1 MNDIEWPDEE
11 DWPVQQEAKDIITT
25 LLQQNPRERLGT
37 SGPQEVKEH
46 PYFDGVDWN
55 SLLRQKAEFV
65 PQIDHEE
72 DTNWMEVSGPQGER
86 KLGYFRTQQVVSLA
100 GHFARMDRYN
110 HDIGEDTDDTD
121 ESPLFGSFS
130 SCSPQYRK
138 VQTRLGPF
146 DELEDGILRKSF
158 SRGDSGQS
166 DHSESSPS
174 NFEGN
179 PDTPEIEG
187 IHDLSERKV
196 ANLSTPESSQTES
209 DDVSPQIQRKR
220 RLHSKEALPRFS
232 ISVEDNQISMDLY
245 SLKDGPIEEKSS
257 RCAEPPTALRIAF
270 STKHRSR
277 TVIKSASASGLSLMI
292 PSEFFKC
299 PGGYSKLPASNRL
312 AMPVLDE
319 SPPQS
324 VQSPG
329 GSSTASSRDTSPC
342 RELSPLVTSLNP
354 PIIIRRGPRGF
365 GFTVHTIR
373 VYYGDTDFYT
383 MHHLVMVVDNGSPA
397 FESGVQPGDLITHI
411 NGEAVQGLYHTQV
424 LQLLLSGGD
433 HVTIRSTPLENTSIR
448 SGGRKR
454 EPWQSKLARRS
465 MHRQRRQKRDHT
477 DKRRKSS
484 LFRRISS
491 KRASVEMQ
499 QPIKVPG
506 PLSAPILPVV
516 CVPQFMRSHTE
527 SLRNHCAAVHTDTA
541 TYLKLT
547 DSYQTKP
554 FVGLSLTTHHTL
566 LLATALV
573 HVTTPSGNT
582 QIVRAILDSTSQSTL
597 IIEHCAQMLG
607 VKRNYLKPNNVLIV
621 EYGLLKSLSPHSST
635 LAVLTWQRRSE
646 ASLKIG
652 SILGLKWK
660 HDSDA
665 FLYKIDIVQQ
675 VPTKRS
681 VLFAVA
687 QIYDPCGLLT
697 PVVFWAKSLMQLLR
711 TLGLSWD
718 EPLPADISERW
729 TAANSTL
736 PSMATPSRSFQ
747 SIPRALVSQ
756 DVVSGPPPHAKV
768 LNSPPTNRITF
779 SSPEPCLSPANSS
792 HSSSPSSSTPNSPAG
807 VPSNSTVH
815 YQRPSTLH
823 GLKHKLH
830 SAAKSIHSP
839 NRRKSV
845 GHIPLSPLARTPSPS
860 PLPSSPT
867 RSPSPLA
874 FPVGHH
880 PGSSNTTQSYSPGTS
895 FSYTSKKSYGR
906 PKSAE
911 PGSPLLRRALSPD
924 RLHPRS
930 AESKVK
936 SSSSSISPL
945 CNPDLKVTVS
955 AAPRVTITSQS
966 PPIPSRSN
974 YTNLTDKP
982 ITSKPPEHPS
992 AIRPEKEGTLDKLSR
1007 FIEPYQRPEIRDKRV
1022 TVDILPSTSA
1032 KKISVDESPHP
1043 KSGSIVPTCDRNSQ
1057 HLPRI
1062 AEEKDSPTGSKD
1074 DTTSKDLLKEVQN
1087 STLDCILLG
1096 SRSNEVNTK
1105 FERDFIKLITS
1116 VITISSDHY
1125 ARIFSW
1131 CSHGSNTAF
1140 CKGQKQYPIGRKLG
1154 AVSETKEEDTRAV
1167 ISKCLDTFKMLSEE
1181 DVLLAASAN
1190 VIFSVRP
1197 ARLDTDFGLVLL
1209 SRVVLSHAGTYLLR
1223 DLKCDDYGLSREL
1236 SIGSQ
1241 QMLIHRINTIYITL
1255 TWGWLTTL
1263 AASGGIAGD
1272 LAIFNSHHRKSNT
1285 TKSSHVTSRYPGVTV
1300 AEIPDAGRN
1309 KEE

>member
-1 MNDIEWPDEE
+1 
-11 DWPVQQEAKDIITT
+11 
-25 LLQQNPRERLGT
+25 
-37 SGPQEVKEH
+37 
-46 PYFDGVDWN
+46 
-55 SLLRQKAEFV
+55 
-65 PQIDHEE
+65 
-72 DTNWMEVSGPQGER
+72 
-86 KLGYFRTQQVVSLA
+86 
-100 GHFARMDRYN
+100 
-110 HDIGEDTDDTD
+110 
-121 ESPLFGSFS
+121 
-130 SCSPQYRK
+130 
-138 VQTRLGPF
+138 
-146 DELEDGILRKSF
+146 
-158 SRGDSGQS
+158 
-166 DHSESSPS
+166 
-174 NFEGN
+174 
-179 PDTPEIEG
+179 
-187 IHDLSERKV
+187 
-196 ANLSTPESSQTES
+196 
-209 DDVSPQIQRKR
+209 
-220 RLHSKEALPRFS
+220 
-232 ISVEDNQISMDLY
+232 
-245 SLKDGPIEEKSS
+245 
-257 RCAEPPTALRIAF
+257 
-270 STKHRSR
+270 
-277 TVIKSASASGLSLMI
+277 
-292 PSEFFKC
+292 
-299 PGGYSKLPASNRL
+299 
-312 AMPVLDE
+312 
-319 SPPQS
+319 
-324 VQSPG
+324 
-329 GSSTASSRDTSPC
+329 
-342 RELSPLVTSLNP
+342 
-354 PIIIRRGPRGF
+354 
-365 GFTVHTIR
+365 
-373 VYYGDTDFYT
+373 
-383 MHHLVMVVDNGSPA
+383 VVDNGSPA

-477 DKRRKSS
+477 EKRRKSS

-506 PLSAPILPVV
+506 PLSAPILPVA
-516 CVPQFMRSHTE
+516 CVPQFMNQKSTRFGGWTI
-527 SLRNHCAAVHTDTA
+527 LPNLVTI
-541 TYLKLT
+541 L
-547 DSYQTKP
+547 
-554 FVGLSLTTHHTL
+554 VTL
-566 LLATALV
+566 LQ
-573 HVTTPSGNT
+573 SG
-582 QIVRAILDSTSQSTL
+582 IIL
-597 IIEHCAQMLG
+597 C
-607 VKRNYLKPNNVLIV
+607 
-621 EYGLLKSLSPHSST
+621 
-635 LAVLTWQRRSE
+635 
-646 ASLKIG
+646 
-652 SILGLKWK
+652 
-660 HDSDA
+660 
-665 FLYKIDIVQQ
+665 
-675 VPTKRS
+675 
-681 VLFAVA
+681 
-687 QIYDPCGLLT
+687 
-697 PVVFWAKSLMQLLR
+697 
-711 TLGLSWD
+711 
-718 EPLPADISERW
+718 PL

-756 DVVSGPPPHAKV
+756 DAVSASPPHAKV
-768 LNSPPTNRITF
+768 LHSPPTNRITF

-792 HSSSPSSSTPNSPAG
+792 QSSSPSSSTPNSPAG

-895 FSYTSKKSYGR
+895 LATPGTGSKKSYGR

-1022 TVDILPSTSA
+1022 TVDILPCTSA

-1043 KSGSIVPTCDRNSQ
+1043 KSNDFIKIDHRNPISVASNGSIVPTCDRTSQ

-1087 STLDCILLG
+1087 SSLDCLLLE
-1096 SRSNEVNTK
+1096 SKSNEVNTK
-1105 FERDFIKLITS
+1105 VNAGTLKRNETIIKKSKTNIKNEGKGKTAAEDQTNTS
-1116 VITISSDHY
+1116 RVENKSRKKDIREYTYTSKESPMK
-1125 ARIFSW
+1125 
-1131 CSHGSNTAF
+1131 GSEKEPKKNANDLSKNNSESASNPLQGKWSAYEKRENFKRGQTKTNGFQLHSYTAF

-1154 AVSETKEEDTRAV
+1154 AVSETKEEDAHAV
-1167 ISKCLDTFKMLSEE
+1167 ISKCLDIFKIHSRR
-1181 DVLLAASAN
+1181 SHN
-1190 VIFSVRP
+1190 VKRP
-1197 ARLDTDFGLVLL
+1197 IVIYLTPALDWIV
-1209 SRVVLSHAGTYLLR
+1209 
-1223 DLKCDDYGLSREL
+1223 
-1236 SIGSQ
+1236 
-1241 QMLIHRINTIYITL
+1241 
-1255 TWGWLTTL
+1255 
-1263 AASGGIAGD
+1263 GD
-1272 LAIFNSHHRKSNT
+1272 
-1285 TKSSHVTSRYPGVTV
+1285 
-1300 AEIPDAGRN
+1300 E
-1309 KEE
+1309 